1 MPGAAGVITT
11 DQPFQP
17 VWFRQPTG
25 FHRKGLAMTHLHWG
39 QAVTGVGLQQQ
50 AQIWAAAFAQRC
62 TRCAADL
69 KGLAWAAFDL

>member
-17 VWFRQPTG
+17 VWLRQPTG

-50 AQIWAAAFAQRC
+50 AQICAAAFAHRSS
-62 TRCAADL
+62 RLAADL
-69 KGLAWAAFDL
+69 KWLAQAALNL